1 LQEAQT
7 RKVVRARPPSE
18 AAPTTTG
25 RAVQPVEKGTEK
37 QEERYLRCQKRAL
50 TKLSPES
57 VEIFRQGLHFL
68 EKSDSTKALIRFEDT
83 RQLESRKKNY
93 YGAAWSGIE
102 IARALSKMGEYHKAT
117 IYLKESARVFD
128 NLKANE
134 EYVLALIELASNENL
149 TGRRDRAAAYYAK
162 AMEKAASMG
171 PSYPTP
177 TIGDAPD
184 NRSQTAAKP
193 RPVAKTDSTAVST
206 TTASPAPKG
215 PEQTGTIPATR
226 KPEGLDRVGR
236 GPATWSESGGK
247 AASAPVPASTEKR
260 HLSRASAQKDKIQ
273 PKPEGAVLSAKDTPI
288 PKKVDAIE
296 KQTARKDYLSRQDV
310 KTDLEELRR
319 LYESSDES
327 KMIAVLERLSTR
339 YLARKDYQK
348 ALYCLD
354 ASLGLRDRLGQQHG
368 KAEALRQRAH
378 VEEKLGRRAEALEDL
393 TKALASVPDRPGDSQ
408 KALKAQ
414 AAQLAA
420 GMGLDEKEI
429 LDAFHA
435 LWKARGLGDS
445 HTETRALHRIGQLHD
460 RAGQMS
466 EALKYYDRA
475 SASMLADKALT
486 YERMGL
492 ADLAEKSYG
501 QALEALRD
509 LDYSRYVELKRKKSA
524 PNTLSLRPGAG
535 L

>member
-1 LQEAQT
+1 
-7 RKVVRARPPSE
+7 
-18 AAPTTTG
+18 
-25 RAVQPVEKGTEK
+25 
-37 QEERYLRCQKRAL
+37 
-50 TKLSPES
+50 
-57 VEIFRQGLHFL
+57 
-68 EKSDSTKALIRFEDT
+68 
-83 RQLESRKKNY
+83 
-93 YGAAWSGIE
+93 
-102 IARALSKMGEYHKAT
+102 
-117 IYLKESARVFD
+117 
-128 NLKANE
+128 
-134 EYVLALIELASNENL
+134 
-149 TGRRDRAAAYYAK
+149 
-162 AMEKAASMG
+162 
-171 PSYPTP
+171 
-177 TIGDAPD
+177 
-184 NRSQTAAKP
+184 
-193 RPVAKTDSTAVST
+193 
-206 TTASPAPKG
+206 
-215 PEQTGTIPATR
+215 
-226 KPEGLDRVGR
+226 
-236 GPATWSESGGK
+236 
-247 AASAPVPASTEKR
+247 
-260 HLSRASAQKDKIQ
+260 
-273 PKPEGAVLSAKDTPI
+273 VLSAKDTPI